1 MRRKTLY
8 IMTVATLAIL
18 SVACKK
24 SLGSDNKPTDI
35 LLSTTPAINYPTTPG
50 GNITETSAVLPD
62 YPEEPTGGV
71 EIPSDTPGNTPSVT
85 PEIPPVT
92 APVVNPTKD
101 SPGTKPTNPVI
112 APTQEQIT
120 VPTYRPGILP
130 TVAPTYS
137 PIIIPTQAPTYSP
150 VITPTQAPTYSP
162 VITPTQAPTYSP
174 IIIPTQPTT
183 TRPTVAP
190 TQPTTTRPTV
200 APTQPTT
207 TRPTAAPTQA
217 PTTRPTAAPTQA
229 PTTKP
234 TAAPTQAPTTK
245 PTAAPT
251 QPTTA
256 RPTEAPT
263 TKPTTAPTTS
273 PSNPYNPET
282 PTPSAPASTTIGT
295 PMFASKLYDTS
306 GSVPN
311 EANKNGTCTKLKLSI
326 RNNGSSTVRIFPDAT
341 LTVSNMSNS
350 DRNLKLNNKNYY
362 PIPYIDIPAG
372 SSADVYFKVLSS
384 ATLFSTQKDGNV
396 TSVHFTFYYGN
407 TIYNGTASAGV
418 DGVQCTKQ

>member
-1 MRRKTLY
+1 MRRKALY

-50 GNITETSAVLPD
+50 GNITETSAVLPG

-137 PIIIPTQAPTYSP
+137 Q
-150 VITPTQAPTYSP
+150 
-162 VITPTQAPTYSP
+162 

-183 TRPTVAP
+183 TRPTV
-190 TQPTTTRPTV
+190 
-200 APTQPTT
+200 
-207 TRPTAAPTQA
+207 
-217 PTTRPTAAPTQA
+217 
-229 PTTKP
+229 
-234 TAAPTQAPTTK
+234 
-245 PTAAPT
+245 APT

-295 PMFASKLYDTS
+295 PILPAHMYDMTNNQKNIS
-306 GSVPN
+306 
-311 EANKNGTCTKLKLSI
+311 NKSLQCRTLEILIVNK
-326 RNNGSSTVRIFPDAT
+326 GSSPIRIFPTAS
-341 LTVSNMSNS
+341 LEVPGANIYN
-350 DRNLKLNNKNYY
+350 RELYLNNQNDIYKN
-362 PIPYIDIPAG
+362 YIDIPAG
-372 SSADVYFKVLSS
+372 STDPVPIRFRVIGD
-384 ATLFSTQKDGNV
+384 ATLYSTQKDGYS
-396 TSVHFTFYYGN
+396 TEIHFTFYYGN
-407 TIYNGTASAGV
+407 TIYKGIATAGDTTNGII
-418 DGVQCTKQ
+418 CTKQ

>member
-1 MRRKTLY
+1 MRRKALY

-35 LLSTTPAINYPTTPG
+35 LLSTTPAINYLTTPG
-50 GNITETSAVLPD
+50 GNITETSAVLPG

-85 PEIPPVT
+85 PEIPLVT

-150 VITPTQAPTYSP
+150 VITPTQAPTYSQ
-162 VITPTQAPTYSP
+162 VITPTQAPTYSQV
-174 IIIPTQPTT
+174 ITPTQAPT
-183 TRPTVAP
+183 TRPT
-190 TQPTTTRPTV
+190 Q

-217 PTTRPTAAPTQA
+217 PTTQ
-229 PTTKP
+229 
-234 TAAPTQAPTTK
+234 

-295 PMFASKLYDTS
+295 PMLPATLYDTS
-306 GSVPN
+306 GSTPKDKDSN
-311 EANKNGTCTKLKLSI
+311 MKCTKLKLSI
-326 RNNGSSTVRIFPDAT
+326 RNSGSSTVRIFPDAT
-341 LTVSNMSNS
+341 LTVTNVTDKN
-350 DRNLKLNNKNYY
+350 RNLRLNNKYY
-362 PIPYIDIPAG
+362 NAIPYIDIPAG

-384 ATLFSTQKDGNV
+384 DTIFSTQKDGKI